1 MCSTGV
7 NKIGRELATEPG
19 AVVEGSTEPTS
30 TPVISTI
37 NGVTNVVI
45 HLSPAEGE
53 AQVGTA
59 TFISTGSAT
68 TVEISIEPPSAEA
81 QPIHVHSGI
90 CTEAGA
96 VRHALQNVVKG
107 GSTTI
112 INLPLAEIVG
122 DGALVNVHTSY
133 SDPSNYTSC
142 GQLPTS
148 LP

>member
-1 MCSTGV
+1 M
-7 NKIGRELATEPG
+7 
-19 AVVEGSTEPTS
+19 
-30 TPVISTI
+30 
-37 NGVTNVVI
+37 VTN
-45 HLSPAEGE
+45 LSWAEGE
-53 AQVGTA
+53 GQVGTA
-59 TFISTGSAT
+59 TFSSNGSAT

-107 GSTTI
+107 SSTTI
-112 INLPLAEIVG
+112 IDLPLAEIVS
-122 DGALVNVHTSY
+122 DGAPGNVH
-133 SDPSNYTSC
+133 TSC